1 MGYGNS
7 KRCPSYFSHFGTSTA
22 QEKIDW
28 DGLYLLPNSLM
39 VYTYYLHQLPRL
51 KRSSCVGTLRPRHN
65 ARPREFSSKDFEKP
79 CWCRSI
85 YVSTYIYIYNYIYT
99 YTQLYTYIYIYMY
112 IYVICVVYVIYDVT
126 RCHFLFF
133 LFRPQVQGHGSK
145 PKSDNHYT
153 FDIHLNLS
161 GAVGPTDRRNQG
173 WEESDWV
180 QVQGK
185 LYWNTV

>member
-1 MGYGNS
+1 
-7 KRCPSYFSHFGTSTA
+7 
-22 QEKIDW
+22 
-28 DGLYLLPNSLM
+28 
-39 VYTYYLHQLPRL
+39 
-51 KRSSCVGTLRPRHN
+51 
-65 ARPREFSSKDFEKP
+65 
-79 CWCRSI
+79 
-85 YVSTYIYIYNYIYT
+85 
-99 YTQLYTYIYIYMY
+99 MY

-126 RCHFLFF
+126 RCHVLFF

>member
-85 YVSTYIYIYNYIYT
+85 YVSTYIYTIIYIHIHNYIH
-99 YTQLYTYIYIYMY
+99 IYIYVY

>member
-1 MGYGNS
+1 
-7 KRCPSYFSHFGTSTA
+7 
-22 QEKIDW
+22 
-28 DGLYLLPNSLM
+28 M
-39 VYTYYLHQLPRL
+39 VYTYYPTVWWFIPTTCINCPGWRGAAASGRCGQGTTPGPASSAAKILKNLVGADLSMFLH
-51 KRSSCVGTLRPRHN
+51 
-65 ARPREFSSKDFEKP
+65 
-79 CWCRSI
+79 I
-85 YVSTYIYIYNYIYT
+85 YIYIYNYIYT
-99 YTQLYTYIYIYMY
+99 YTQLYTYIYMY